1 MGRVFDQQDGLGIY
15 SVNLLHHML
24 AKDTLSRYVIL
35 LRSPK
40 NVSLFEEFPNAETQ
54 VIPSRSK
61 TWWDQALVP
70 LVARRVR
77 ADIIFNPKFSL
88 PLLARRPGVF
98 ILHGSDWYVN
108 PGNYL
113 WWDNIYIRVMMPIYC
128 RKAARLLSISQ
139 IAVDDLVKYARL
151 DVSKAT
157 VTYAAPAP
165 HFKPIEDRASLRE
178 YTERY
183 RLPERFILTVA
194 RVYHTGHD
202 RLDEYPGG
210 NNESLVRGYQRYR
223 AAGGDLPLV
232 VVGKDIEKYLRD
244 HGFGNR
250 EFEGIHFTGFI
261 PNKEMVKVYNL
272 AEFFVLAT
280 LYESF
285 CLPLVEA
292 MATGCPAIVP
302 STGGCPELGGEAARY
317 VDPCNVV
324 AISDAMLEMANS
336 PELRAR
342 MRAAGLERARRYSWD
357 RTAEC
362 TLEVLDGISPPVRR
376 STMQF
381 DLVWWLG
388 IATLASAVIAFS
400 ASL

>member
-1 MGRVFDQQDGLGIY
+1 MSQRVILVMGRVFDQQDGLGVY
-15 SVNLLHHML
+15 SANLLHHML

-40 NVSLFEEFPNAETQ
+40 NVSLFDEFPNAETR

-61 TWWDQALVP
+61 IWWDQALVP
-70 LVARRVR
+70 LAARRVR

-88 PLLARRPGVF
+88 PLLSRRPGVF
-98 ILHGSDWYVN
+98 VLQGSDWYVN

-113 WWDNIYIRVMMPIYC
+113 WWDNIYIRVMIPIYC
-128 RKAARLLSISQ
+128 HKARRLLSISQ
-139 IAVDDLVKYARL
+139 NTANDLVKYARL
-151 DVSKAT
+151 DVSKVT

-165 HFKPIEDRASLRE
+165 HFKPTEDTASLRE

-244 HGFGNR
+244 HGFGDR

-324 AISDAMLEMANS
+324 AISDAMLEVANS
-336 PELRAR
+336 PALRAR

-357 RTAEC
+357 RAAER
-362 TLEVLDGISPPVRR
+362 TLEVLDGISPPLRMSKQSMR
-376 STMQF
+376 LF
-381 DLVWWLG
+381 
-388 IATLASAVIAFS
+388 TLRQ
-400 ASL
+400 

>member
-1 MGRVFDQQDGLGIY
+1 MSQRVILVMGRVLDQQDGLGVY
-15 SVNLLHHML
+15 SANLLHHML

-40 NVSLFEEFPNAETQ
+40 NVSLFDGFPNAETQ

-61 TWWDQALVP
+61 AWWDQALVP
-70 LVARRVR
+70 LAARWVR

-88 PLLARRPGVF
+88 PLLSKCPGVF
-98 ILHGSDWYVN
+98 VLQGSDWYVN
-108 PGNYL
+108 PDNYL

-128 RKAARLLSISQ
+128 RKARRLLSISQ
-139 IAVDDLVKYARL
+139 ITVDDLVKYTCL
-151 DVSKAT
+151 DASKVT

-165 HFKPIEDRASLRE
+165 HFKPTEDIASVRE
-178 YTERY
+178 FAKRY
-183 RLPERFILTVA
+183 RLPDRFILTVA
-194 RVYHTGHD
+194 RVYHHTGHE

-210 NNESLVRGYQRYR
+210 NNEGLVRGYQQYR

-244 HGFGNR
+244 HGFGNH
-250 EFEGIHFTGFI
+250 ELEGIHFTGFI
-261 PNKEMVKVYNL
+261 PNKELVNVYNL

-302 STGGCPELGGEAARY
+302 STGGCPELGGEAAHY
-317 VDPCNVV
+317 IDPHDVV
-324 AISDAMLEMANS
+324 AIGEAMLEVAHS

-342 MRAAGLERARRYSWD
+342 MRAAGLKRARRYSWD
-357 RTAEC
+357 RTAER
-362 TLEVLDGISPPVRR
+362 TLEVLNNISPPVR
-376 STMQF
+376 
-381 DLVWWLG
+381 
-388 IATLASAVIAFS
+388 SA
-400 ASL
+400 